1 MLPSTCHFSYTGRV
15 TSALKLRSG
24 FFSSSERK
32 TETYLIFTGIC
43 TETRLNPAGAFLV
56 TTHYESI
63 FLVENGLITVQQY
76 HVPFIDE

>member
-15 TSALKLRSG
+15 TSALKLGSG

-43 TETRLNPAGAFLV
+43 TETRLNPAGAILV
-56 TTHYESI
+56 TTHYERI